1 MLGLMAAVLWQM
13 RRIDKEYVEAYTDYV
28 EAFDKA
34 IDTIQKLR
42 KTKAIVNHLQ
52 ANSSAYLVGLVVVI
66 LC

>member
-1 MLGLMAAVLWQM
+1 MPGLMAAVLWQM

-52 ANSSAYLVGLVVVI
+52 ANSSA
-66 LC
+66 